1 MVSAIPLAV
10 IVQVSSYHKSSH
22 RICSVSYFL
31 FHARNGDSIRT
42 DKVLLKYDSTD
53 IKIARHFPMLR
64 ENECGNR
71 YL

>member
-10 IVQVSSYHKSSH
+10 IVQVSSYNKYSH
-22 RICSVSYFL
+22 HICSVTYFI
-31 FHARNGDSIRT
+31 FHARYGNSIRT

-53 IKIARHFPMLR
+53 IKRARHFPMLR
-64 ENECGNR
+64 ENEYGIR